1 MDRKQK
7 NIILALGIVAAIALL
22 LVLATYGYRR
32 LSSMYQSQNQRQHQ
46 SQNQASSEN
55 SANPNISYSRPE
67 SSDGSESSQTGET
80 SQVSE
85 SSEESESSR
94 TNEASEAS
102 ESSQASESSDRA
114 ETSQASE
121 SSRSD
126 ETSATT
132 GLGWTS
138 PDFTMLDMEGNEVR
152 LSDFYGKPIVLNFWA
167 TWCGPCQMEMPELDA
182 AYQQYGDEVVFLL
195 VDLTDGYTDT
205 VESATAHIQ
214 NAGYSFPIY
223 FDVDQEGVYTYGIT
237 AIPTTFFFNSEGV
250 LVNSQIGTLDHD
262 QLYNYLDS
270 IMD

>member
-22 LVLATYGYRR
+22 LVLGTFGYRR
-32 LSSMYQSQNQRQHQ
+32 LSTMYQSQNQNRNQ
-46 SQNQASSEN
+46 SQNQASGEN
-55 SANPNISYSRPE
+55 SANPDFSYSRPE
-67 SSDGSESSQTGET
+67 SSDRSET
-80 SQVSE
+80 SQAGE
-85 SSEESESSR
+85 SSWESESSR
-94 TNEASEAS
+94 TNE
-102 ESSQASESSDRA
+102 SSDRA
-114 ETSQASE
+114 ESSHASE
-121 SSRSD
+121 SSERVESSERSESSYESDTKPSD

-138 PDFTMLDMEGNEVR
+138 PDFTMLDMQGNEVR

-205 VESATAHIQ
+205 VESATAHVQ

-223 FDVDQEGVYTYGIT
+223 FDVSQEGAYTYGIT

-250 LVNSQIGTLDHD
+250 LVNSQIGTLSHD